1 MVQPS
6 APEAPVL
13 LVGLPNVGKSVFFG
27 ALTGTYVAVSNYPG
41 TTVELSHGTSESLG
55 GRTVIDTPGTHNLVP
70 MSEDEAVTRDV
81 LLDESASPLLQ
92 VGDAKNLVRTLLLA
106 AQLAALG
113 RPRALALNMADEA
126 RARGLR
132 IDTELLARELGCPV
146 FLAAAVHREGIDVA
160 VETLRTLGTT
170 EPTTPAL
177 ARVASPVLAEA
188 IALVADALPASV
200 PVPREA
206 LAEWL
211 LSGDRSASQRLE
223 KLAGHEACARA
234 AELAASVQR
243 REGAP
248 FFALVSRDRLQRVQ
262 GLARRAVTKDE
273 SATRE
278 AASDATPTAK
288 ALTVAATAF
297 SATFA
302 LGHAL
307 AAFGTNP
314 APVTDPLADLG
325 FLDFIGKT
333 LGGDLSFASP
343 LALLFGAL
351 AGVLS
356 LRALLQGA
364 KPGATLWKAAGS
376 IFFGL
381 TAYALGHLV
390 FVLARHHDGLPP
402 IFLGGAVGLLAF
414 ARMLAGGSAAD
425 VERSRE
431 LGRATTDRWR
441 GLPALAFAL
450 YFAYQFV
457 GVFGAGSAVDALE
470 NRFFGGVVAETA
482 SLEPTLPSVAPGT
495 APGTVVLSVEPEE
508 SGGAAVVAYTVSSDG
523 ERLERAPDT
532 RIDIYEA
539 SGERAHLTGA
549 GRVAVPASMAHGAFA
564 KVWGGWLNRLVFA
577 GVHRTGSDFLTRFLV
592 GPYGLVTMGLT
603 YAIAIVLPVVT
614 TFFFVFSML
623 EDSGYLPRLAVMA
636 NRGLRMLGL
645 NGRAVLPMIL
655 GLGCDTMATLTARIL
670 ETKKERLLVTFL
682 LALGVPCSSQLSV
695 VFALM
700 QRTTTAATVVWVGV
714 VLFTIFVVG
723 YVAAR
728 TLPGDPSD
736 FLMELP
742 PLRLPKVGNLASKTL
757 ARIEWYLKEAVPLF
771 LAGTL
776 LLFALDAFHLLPLVH
791 RLGEPVVHHVLG
803 FARENGVADRVS
815 EALLVGFLRRDF
827 GAAGLLELARAG
839 HLSSADVAVSMV
851 TITLFIPCIANV
863 FMVVKEQ
870 GAKAGFAMSAFIF
883 PYAVLVGAIVRA
895 GWRLF
900 GG

>member
-1 MVQPS
+1 MVQRS
-6 APEAPVL
+6 APEAPLL

-41 TTVELSHGTSESLG
+41 TTVELSRGTSESLG

-106 AQLAALG
+106 AQLATLD

-132 IDTELLARELGCPV
+132 IDTDLLAQELGCPV
-146 FLAAAVHREGIDVA
+146 FLAAAVHGEGVEKAVA
-160 VETLRTLGTT
+160 IVRDLGHA
-170 EPTTPAL
+170 PHGAPAL
-177 ARVASPVLAEA
+177 AKVASPVLAEA
-188 IALVADALPASV
+188 ITRVAAALPAEV
-200 PVPREA
+200 PVPRET

-223 KLAGHEACARA
+223 SLAGHEACELAR
-234 AELAASVQR
+234 ELAASVQR

-248 FFALVSRDRLQRVQ
+248 FFALLSRDRLQRVQ
-262 GLARRAVTKDE
+262 GLARRAVSKDE
-273 SATRE
+273 ASTGAATTTSSR
-278 AASDATPTAK
+278 AAK
-288 ALTVAATAF
+288 ALAVLVTSAA
-297 SATFA
+297 ATFA

-307 AAFGTNP
+307 AAFGTDP
-314 APVTDPLADLG
+314 APPTDPLADLG
-325 FLDFIGKT
+325 FLDFVGKT
-333 LGGDLSFASP
+333 LAGDLSFASP

-351 AGVLS
+351 AGMLA
-356 LRALLQGA
+356 LRAVLRGA
-364 KPGATLWKAAGS
+364 PPAATLWKAAGA

-381 TAYALGHLV
+381 TAYALGHFV

-402 IFLGGAVGLLAF
+402 IFLGGAVGILAF

-470 NRFFGGVVAETA
+470 NRFFGGVVAE
-482 SLEPTLPSVAPGT
+482 LGTLALGGPQVAPGA
-495 APGTVVLSVEPEE
+495 APGTVVLGTEPSE
-508 SGGAAVVAYTVSSDG
+508 SGATTVVAYTVSADG
-523 ERLERAPDT
+523 ERLELAPQA
-532 RIDIYEA
+532 RIDVYEA
-539 SGERAHLTGA
+539 SGARGHLTGS
-549 GRVAVPASMAHGAFA
+549 GRVEVPAAMAAHGFA

-577 GVHRTGSDFLTRFLV
+577 GVHLVGSDFLTRFLV

-636 NRGLRMLGL
+636 NRGLRTLGL

-700 QRTTTAATVVWVGV
+700 QRTTTAATIVWVSV

-742 PLRLPKVGNLASKTL
+742 PLRLPKAGNLASKTL

-883 PYAVLVGAIVRA
+883 PYAVLVGAVVRA

>member
-1 MVQPS
+1 MQPPVS
-6 APEAPVL
+6 EAPLL

-41 TTVELSHGTSESLG
+41 TTVELSRGTSERLG

-106 AQLAALG
+106 AQLASLG

-132 IDTELLARELGCPV
+132 IDTALLARELGCPV
-146 FLAAAVHREGIDVA
+146 FLAAAVHGEGVDTA
-160 VETLRTLGTT
+160 VETVRGLSGG
-170 EPTTPAL
+170 EAPAL
-177 ARVASPVLAEA
+177 ARVANPVLAEA
-188 IALVADALPASV
+188 IARVAAVLPESV
-200 PVPREA
+200 PIPRET

-211 LSGDRSASQRLE
+211 LSGDRSASKRLE
-223 KLAGHEACARA
+223 TLSGRAACALA
-234 AELAASVQR
+234 AEEAATVQR

-262 GLARRAVTKDE
+262 GLARRAVSKDE
-273 SATRE
+273 SVSRE
-278 AASDATPTAK
+278 AETNAPTSAKVATSLA
-288 ALTVAATAF
+288 VAFA
-297 SATFA
+297 ATFA

-307 AAFGTNP
+307 VAFGTNP
-314 APVTDPLADLG
+314 APEVDPLAELG
-325 FLDFIGKT
+325 FLDFASKT
-333 LGGDLSFASP
+333 LGGDFAFASP

-351 AGVLS
+351 AGMLA
-356 LRALLQGA
+356 LRATVRGSSA
-364 KPGATLWKAAGS
+364 SSVLWKSAGA

-381 TAYALGHLV
+381 TAYTLGHLV
-390 FVLARHHDGLPP
+390 FVLTRHHDGLPP
-402 IFLGGAVGLLAF
+402 IFLGAAVGLLSF
-414 ARMLAGGSAAD
+414 ARMLAGGSSAD

-470 NRFFGGVVAETA
+470 NRFFGGVVTELAE
-482 SLEPTLPSVAPGT
+482 LEPGVPKVTPGT
-495 APGTVVLSVEPEE
+495 APGTVVLAVEAPSSAETIV
-508 SGGAAVVAYTVSSDG
+508 AAYTVSADG
-523 ERLERAPDT
+523 ERLEAAPET
-532 RIDIYEA
+532 RIDLYEA
-539 SGERAHLTGA
+539 SGARAHVTGF
-549 GRVAVPASMAHGAFA
+549 GRVTVPAEMTPRAFA

-577 GVHRTGSDFLTRFLV
+577 GVHRMGSDFLTRFLV

-603 YAIAIVLPVVT
+603 YAIAIVLPVVA

-636 NRGLRMLGL
+636 NRGLRVLGL

-700 QRTTTAATVVWVGV
+700 QRTTTAATVVWVAV

-757 ARIEWYLKEAVPLF
+757 ARMEWYLKEAVPLF

-776 LLFALDAFHLLPLVH
+776 LLFALDAFHLLPFVH
-791 RLGEPVVHHVLG
+791 RMGEPIVHHVLG

-870 GAKAGFAMSAFIF
+870 GAKAGLAMSAFIF
-883 PYAVLVGAIVRA
+883 PYAVLVGAVVRA
-895 GWRLF
+895 GWRIF
-900 GG
+900 AS